1 MYVAELRTH
10 PGEKKR
16 SGKQARECIKFVLA
30 HSSDR
35 QLVDHMPRSSLAG
48 HRSVGVSGH
57 VPMCDKAKRGA
68 ALDPKKKN
76 CWDDDVDQF
85 PPTAPKLRL

>member
-35 QLVDHMPRSSLAG
+35 QLVDHMPRSSLAM

-57 VPMCDKAKRGA
+57 VPLCDKAKRGA
-68 ALDPKKKN
+68 ALDPKKI
-76 CWDDDVDQF
+76 VETMMVTSF
-85 PPTAPKLRL
+85 PQLRQN